1 MESVSEVCRRGARSK
16 DLRPPA
22 ALRSWASAPRLGTYA
37 RASHSATAAAS
48 DHPPNQ
54 RISVASLREA
64 LPPLLVF
71 VRSEHLRHRREP
83 PASTRRSGSGGL
95 GVAIAPDVRRAPGAC
110 AVVRDRAARVGGRG
124 RPRWDG
130 QRRDRAPA
138 AARARRPSSR
148 CASGCSP
155 ARFNLHQFPSVDRR
169 AGQVP
174 RTARSDPRSLV
185 SAA

>member
-71 VRSEHLRHRREP
+71 VRGSCEPRVDAAAGDCWFLRRGAVWP
-83 PASTRRSGSGGL
+83 CAPARL
-95 GVAIAPDVRRAPGAC
+95 PEQARAPG
-110 AVVRDRAARVGGRG
+110 R
-124 RPRWDG
+124 
-130 QRRDRAPA
+130 
-138 AARARRPSSR
+138 
-148 CASGCSP
+148 
-155 ARFNLHQFPSVDRR
+155 
-169 AGQVP
+169 
-174 RTARSDPRSLV
+174 
-185 SAA
+185 